1 MKFLVLALT
10 LLSLQAHAEKIQDF
24 IEVHSAPLVD
34 PGMMQIQTLA
44 TDLINTHHLSSHPNS
59 CGEVITFR
67 GPTEGISA
75 RNLRTWIRGIEV
87 ELGALNQDE
96 DVKLNPVKLNY
107 PTISQSV
114 TLLADRNKQL
124 YDVAGVN
131 EMSTAIFNET
141 QKNPKNYYV
150 LFGDY
155 LDGKTGWMT
164 AVVLVRMSSGEA
176 VMLANSNDCF

>member
-24 IEVHSAPLVD
+24 IEVHTAPLMD
-34 PGMMQIQTLA
+34 PGMKQIQTLA
-44 TDLINTHHLSSHPNS
+44 TDLISSHRLSKHQTS

-67 GPTEGISA
+67 GPTDPISA
-75 RNLRTWIRGIEV
+75 RNLRTWIRGIET
-87 ELGALNQDE
+87 ELATINQDE
-96 DVKLNPVKLNY
+96 DIKLSPIKLNY
-107 PTISQSV
+107 QVINQSV
-114 TLLADRNKQL
+114 TLLADRNKLQF
-124 YDVAGVN
+124 DVAGVN
-131 EMSTAIFNET
+131 EMSTAIFTET

-164 AVVLVRMSSGEA
+164 AVIVVRMSSGEA